1 MRTYLLHWSKASEV
15 ISVSLR
21 RLLFLAVLATLLV
34 PCAVRAQDMQ
44 QLTTASRTQLDVV
57 KVLLAQEAAWNRG
70 DLEGFAQ
77 AYKDSPDIL
86 FVTNVV
92 NRGFSGMV
100 DAYRRDYPNKGAM
113 GTLSFSDLEVRPLD
127 DNFAVVIGKYH
138 LERGKKEGGNAD
150 GMFSLVME
158 KTDKGWKIVVDHTT
172 G

>member
-1 MRTYLLHWSKASEV
+1 M
-15 ISVSLR
+15 SLR
-21 RLLFLAVLATLLV
+21 RPLSLALFAVLVL
-34 PCAVRAQDMQ
+34 PCAVHAQDMQ

-77 AYKDSPDIL
+77 SYKDSPDIL
-86 FVTNVV
+86 FITNIV
-92 NRGFSGMV
+92 NHGFAGIV
-100 DAYRRDYPNKGAM
+100 DAYRRDYPNRGAM
-113 GTLSFSDLEVRPLD
+113 GTLSFSDLEVRPMD

-138 LERGKKEGGNAD
+138 LERTKKDGGNAD
-150 GMFSLVME
+150 GMFSLVLE

>member
-1 MRTYLLHWSKASEV
+1 MSFC
-15 ISVSLR
+15 R
-21 RLLFLAVLATLLV
+21 RLFLAAFALLLV
-34 PCAVRAQDMQ
+34 PSAVRAQDMQ

-77 AYKDSPDIL
+77 SYKNSPDIL
-86 FVTNVV
+86 FITNVV
-92 NRGFSGMV
+92 NRGFAGMV
-100 DAYRRDYPNKGAM
+100 EAYRRDYPSKAAM
-113 GTLSFSDLEVRPLD
+113 GTLTFSDLEVHPLD
-127 DNFAVVIGKYH
+127 DNFAVAIGKYH
-138 LERGKKEGGNAD
+138 LERGKKDGGNAE